1 MANKNVTRKQKTHER
16 LLEAAQRAFTQHGY
30 ERASVNHIIE
40 LASSSKG
47 SFYHHFDSKEAVFL
61 ELMDRR
67 LQEQRDTLKTA
78 LEGGQPLRLDDV
90 LSQAIEG
97 GFNVYRTQDWAPL
110 YMEFWAYATRNP
122 ALRARL
128 AEMYQRW
135 RSYLAEVIASAQ
147 WAGVVSREINPEK
160 TAGMVIAIFEGMQ
173 LQLLIEED
181 VIAPLDIAKLT
192 LRMLRPTRPER
203 EAQPGA

>member
-1 MANKNVTRKQKTHER
+1 M
-16 LLEAAQRAFTQHGY
+16 LEAAQQAFAQHGY

-40 LASSSKG
+40 LAGSSKG

-67 LQEQRDTLKTA
+67 LQEQRDMLRS
-78 LEGGQPLRLDDV
+78 LLQGEQSLRLDDV
-90 LSQAIEG
+90 LAQAIEG

-110 YMEFWAYATRNP
+110 YMEFWAYATRSP
-122 ALRARL
+122 ALRARVADL
-128 AEMYQRW
+128 YQRW
-135 RSYLAEVIASAQ
+135 RAYLADVIAAAQ
-147 WAGVVSREINPEK
+147 ATGVVSREVNPEK

-181 VIAPLDIAKLT
+181 VISPLDIAKLT
-192 LRMLRPTRPER
+192 LRMLRPTRAER
-203 EAQPGA
+203 EAAQT